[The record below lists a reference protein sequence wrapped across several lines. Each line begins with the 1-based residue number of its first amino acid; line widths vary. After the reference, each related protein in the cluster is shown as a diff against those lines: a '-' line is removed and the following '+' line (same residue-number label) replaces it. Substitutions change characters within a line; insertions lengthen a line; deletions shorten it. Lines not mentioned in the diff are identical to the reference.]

1 MLFILNIIKNN
12 HAQGENTKM
21 KVFSPF
27 CLQLFISSSNAR
39 KASHA
44 ILSEHLY

>member
-12 HAQGENTKM
+12 HAQGENTKESIFA
-21 KVFSPF
+21 V
-27 CLQLFISSSNAR
+27 LFTVIYFESNAR